1 MKKFT
6 IELPLEDIKLYEE
19 YIELMGKEGRYITS
33 IETAIYALARVRLDE
48 RLKQL
53 RK

>member
-1 MKKFT
+1 MKFT
-6 IELPLEDIKLYEE
+6 IELSLEDIKLYKK
-19 YIELMGKEGRYITS
+19 YIKLMEKEGSSITT

>member
-1 MKKFT
+1 MKFT
-6 IELPLEDIKLYEE
+6 IELSLEDVKLYKKYIKLME
-19 YIELMGKEGRYITS
+19 KEGRSIAT

-53 RK
+53 RR